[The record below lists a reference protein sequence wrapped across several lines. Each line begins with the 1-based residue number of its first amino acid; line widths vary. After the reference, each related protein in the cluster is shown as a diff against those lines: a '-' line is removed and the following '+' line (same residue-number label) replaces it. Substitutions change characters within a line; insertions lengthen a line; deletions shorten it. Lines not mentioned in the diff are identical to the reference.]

1 MGTLAAALPRRVT
14 HKCRAQ
20 VWGHGLTGEW
30 PPATA
35 VQGRCRLFAGCRGRT
50 RPPCRRVETVVGLR
64 AGGDGPDVCRVEA
77 SEAAGLEE
85 RGVDLVAGVHG
96 EARQLGDTL
105 RLDLAQGGVSVTT
118 SMASLVVPM
127 MTPLPVP
134 RPAAVL
140 FMKLAGRRRSCA
152 SQSSASTSIS
162 VVSGSDAAV
171 GRTHEEGRKQ
181 RKKNS
186 GGHNLATQIDGQQ
199 IEGCEKKFGNPT
211 KIKAHLEGLLEIKF
225 LYPLC
230 KYRYGSLFSHP
241 AGDALTTEAS

>member
-1 MGTLAAALPRRVT
+1 
-14 HKCRAQ
+14 
-20 VWGHGLTGEW
+20 
-30 PPATA
+30 
-35 VQGRCRLFAGCRGRT
+35 
-50 RPPCRRVETVVGLR
+50 
-64 AGGDGPDVCRVEA
+64 
-77 SEAAGLEE
+77 
-85 RGVDLVAGVHG
+85 VDLVAGVHG

-105 RLDLAQGGVSVTT
+105 RLDLAQGGVSVT

-171 GRTHEEGRKQ
+171 GRTHEVGRKQ

-186 GGHNLATQIDGQQ
+186 GAHNWQA
-199 IEGCEKKFGNPT
+199 K
-211 KIKAHLEGLLEIKF
+211 
-225 LYPLC
+225 
-230 KYRYGSLFSHP
+230 
-241 AGDALTTEAS
+241 